1 MNGDP
6 DDRLWLA
13 ATCSLAGYAIATSA
27 AFTTL
32 YVAVMYPAGVDLGGE
47 GGVVARAALA
57 EAAAL
62 AASAAAAALAPI
74 VVVTSA
80 LGVGRRAHT
89 VALIAAL
96 IAALPAVILRRP

>member
-1 MNGDP
+1 M
-6 DDRLWLA
+6 DDQLWLA
-13 ATCSLAGYAIATSA
+13 ASCGLAGYAIATSA
-27 AFTTL
+27 AYTAL
-32 YVAVMYPAGVDLGGE
+32 YVAVMYPAGVDLGDGD
-47 GGVVARAALA
+47 GDGVVTRAALA

-96 IAALPAVILRRP
+96 IAALPAAILRRP